1 VSWRRA
7 RAACLTA
14 VVAVLLGACGVLG
27 APGGPTPSPPA
38 PLEPSIPA
46 FQTFSGMTVPP
57 AAKQVS
63 LSVVQDRSGAPAYR
77 VDFVLPS
84 KQVDAYCITGRMG
97 APLDIYTAPPYITE
111 LFGDDAGGKDPGGV
125 KIAEAVL
132 PDDVTLSRTVFATG
146 TDTSTAVVRTYAYA
160 SPNR

>member
-1 VSWRRA
+1 MSWRRA
-7 RAACLTA
+7 RAA
-14 VVAVLLGACGVLG
+14 VVTVAAVLLAACGVLS
-27 APGGPTPSPPA
+27 APGGQTPAPPA
-38 PLEPSIPA
+38 LLEASVPA
-46 FQTFSGMTVPP
+46 FETFSGMTVPP

-84 KQVDAYCITGRMG
+84 KQVDAYCVTGRMG
-97 APLDIYTAPPYITE
+97 APLAIYTAPPCTTE

-132 PDDVTLSRTVFATG
+132 PDDVTLSRSVYATG
-146 TDTSTAVVRTYAYA
+146 TDTSTAVVCTYAYA
-160 SPNR
+160 QAR